1 MKHIFNTLTVLA
13 TLAAAP
19 VMTGCSDFLDI
30 LPLNETV
37 EENFWTEK
45 ADVQSVLN
53 SCYSAFETQDVMKR
67 MFVWGEVRS
76 DNVVAGGNIPY
87 GLQQIVEE
95 KILETND
102 YVKWQPFYQIINR
115 CNVVISYAPK
125 VVAVDPNY
133 TMNEA
138 RANIAEATFL
148 RTLAYFYLAR
158 TFREVPYT
166 TEPSDTDD
174 DIEGHY
180 RIKPTHI
187 NDLLPIL
194 IQDLLNVRP
203 DALRLYP
210 EDSNTG
216 LAANTSRVT
225 TCAIDALL
233 ADLYLW
239 NKQYQECVECCD
251 RVIAYKWDRYEELKE
266 EYPDQANQLY
276 VYYDKYPLQMETPAG
291 NEQGMVYNRI
301 FGTGNAFESIFEL
314 YFLDDQTQQNL
325 LVADFFGNSSRSAG
339 QFGAYSGLFSQVYDD
354 KNDVFRKTDCRVPE
368 GMQESSTSYAIRK
381 YARQSCSF
389 KLNKSTVSA
398 PQVSGSLRSN
408 NYSNWIIYRY
418 TDVMLMKAEAEVE
431 LNKFDDAFQL
441 VSATYNRANNFNE
454 ASQDTLVFSNY
465 ASISSMRELVLSE
478 RRRELMFEGKR
489 WYDMVRYCLRMGDN
503 DYIATNASS
512 KQRDRVTAVI
522 TLLRKPDALF
532 WPYAESE
539 IDANPYL
546 HQNPAYNTNENSQK

>member
-1 MKHIFNTLTVLA
+1 MKHLFNTLTVLA

-37 EENFWTEK
+37 EDNFWTEK

-53 SCYSAFETQDVMKR
+53 SCYSAFEAEDVMKR

-76 DNVVAGGNIPY
+76 DNVVAANNIPY
-87 GLQQIVEE
+87 VLQQVVEE

-102 YVKWQPFYQIINR
+102 YVKWQSFYTIINR

-133 TMNEA
+133 TLSEA

-148 RTLAYFYLAR
+148 RTLAYFYLVR
-158 TFREVPYT
+158 TFREIPYT
-166 TEPSDTDD
+166 TLPSDTDD

-194 IQDLLNVRP
+194 IQDLLNVRS

-210 EDSNTG
+210 EDATTG

-239 NKQYQECVECCD
+239 NKQYQECIECCD
-251 RVIAYKWDRYEELKE
+251 RVFAYKWDRYEELKE
-266 EYPDQANQLY
+266 EYPDQANQLQ
-276 VYYDKYPLQMETPAG
+276 VYYEKYPLQMETPSG
-291 NEQGMVYNRI
+291 NTQGSVYDEI
-301 FGTGNAFESIFEL
+301 FGTGNSFESIFEL
-314 YFLDDQTQQNL
+314 YFLDNQSLKNT
-325 LVADFFGNSSRSAG
+325 LVSDFFGSSSQPVG
-339 QFGAYSGLFSQVYDD
+339 QFGAYSGLYTQVYED

-368 GMQESSTSYAIRK
+368 GIEERSTSYCIRK
-381 YARQSCSF
+381 YARPSCSF
-389 KLNKSTVSA
+389 KLNKSTVAA
-398 PQVSGSLRSN
+398 PTVSGSLRSN

-431 LNKFDDAFQL
+431 LNNFEDAFQL

-465 ASISSMRELVLSE
+465 ASISLMRELVLDE

-489 WYDMVRYCLRMGDN
+489 WYDMVRYCLRMEDN
-503 DYIATNASS
+503 DYIATNASV
-512 KQRDRVTAVI
+512 KQRDRVSAVV
-522 TLLRKPDALF
+522 TLLKKPDALF
-532 WPYAESE
+532 WPYAEAE
-539 IDANPYL
+539 IDANPNL